1 MSFSFDKA
9 QEALEKLRV
18 AKNITPNQAE
28 LIGFLQRF
36 VDELHEESHKRRDEL
51 NRGRVADVAS
61 DIDILLR
68 AQAEGKSYF
77 EKWKELNP

>member
-18 AKNITPNQAE
+18 AKNITPSQAE
-28 LIGFLQRF
+28 LIGFLQQF
-36 VDELHEESHKRRDEL
+36 VDELHEESHKRGDEL
-51 NRGRVADVAS
+51 NRGRVHDAAS
-61 DIDILLR
+61 NIDILLR
-68 AQAEGKSYF
+68 AQREGKSYF